1 MKAMSDKRRKLLDAG
16 KAAREELRGRIKAC
30 EFCGKRRFV
39 LHEIPR
45 AGVRSHVIGLPSCI
59 LGLCDPGCHERIGN
73 GWPKA
78 KQLALLRLRRP
89 ADFDLETYNHW
100 AVARVTED
108 DVAEWTE
115 KVKEELAYRLN

>member
-1 MKAMSDKRRKLLDAG
+1 MG
-16 KAAREELRGRIKAC
+16 AARRGGSETYA
-30 EFCGKRRFV
+30 FQNTGGGRRTRQRV
-39 LHEIPR
+39 
-45 AGVRSHVIGLPSCI
+45 
-59 LGLCDPGCHERIGN
+59 CDPGCHERIGN